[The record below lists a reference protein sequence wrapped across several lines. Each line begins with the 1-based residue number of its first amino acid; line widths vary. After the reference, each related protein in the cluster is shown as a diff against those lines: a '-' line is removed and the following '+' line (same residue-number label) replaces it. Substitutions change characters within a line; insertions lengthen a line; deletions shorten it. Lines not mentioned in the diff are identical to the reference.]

1 MKATLQDELLQLEQ
15 LEEYQDLDLAQNQRK
30 IEVHKRILEILDEEG
45 LYWYKRSHSKWL
57 HEGDNNTEFF
67 HRMANGKKR
76 KNTIISF
83 MDGNDVIEGESNL
96 CNHAT
101 EFYKNLYGPV
111 PGNTF
116 PLNEDLWDH
125 GEKITTE
132 DNEMLTQPF
141 SKTEIRTRLF
151 GQTKSQ

>member
-101 EFYKNLYGPV
+101 EFYKNMYGPT
-111 PGNTF
+111 P
-116 PLNEDLWDH
+116 
-125 GEKITTE
+125 
-132 DNEMLTQPF
+132 
-141 SKTEIRTRLF
+141 
-151 GQTKSQ
+151 